1 MWGLGL
7 DAGWGWNDALEGR
20 LRIQTRSRVRG
31 QDQKAHLCRRAGCRG
46 APGKCHPQCSSPG
59 RGGCGCAKRGEPGL
73 CRCRSRGTTGTIGPS
88 HLGWGEE
95 TPEESALGSWAPRS
109 RAGEGGGLGLAL
121 PRGRGAGNQ
130 GGSLESLIPGRPVVG
145 STVDPAAPVPK
156 ETCSEMFPRQKYT
169 RPKPQGRWSSS
180 PNLSLSGSAQ
190 TPQDP
195 STALAHGS
203 KPSLRPCLIPGI
215 PSSNARQSP
224 LHPSDPPQMPPPP
237 GSPPRLSP

>member
-1 MWGLGL
+1 MQ
-7 DAGWGWNDALEGR
+7 EGR
-20 LRIQTRSRVRG
+20 LQGRSWEVSPPVQFAR
-31 QDQKAHLCRRAGCRG
+31 QRRLRLRQAGWAGSVQVPEQGDHGDHR
-46 APGKCHPQCSSPG
+46 PQPPWG
-59 RGGCGCAKRGEPGL
+59 
-73 CRCRSRGTTGTIGPS
+73 
-88 HLGWGEE
+88 GEE
-95 TPEESALGSWAPRS
+95 TPEDSALGSWAPRS

-130 GGSLESLIPGRPVVG
+130 GGSLESLRPGRPVAG
-145 STVDPAAPVPK
+145 STVDPVAPVPK

-203 KPSLRPCLIPGI
+203 KAS
-215 PSSNARQSP
+215 AQA
-224 LHPSDPPQMPPPP
+224 MPDSWYPF
-237 GSPPRLSP
+237 L